1 MRAKATMKKLKVSKP
16 MAKKSR
22 SMAKKSRS
30 MAKKSRSM
38 AKKSRSMA
46 KKSRSMAKKS
56 KPMAKKRVKRGGVD
70 PQPATGDVASNIRAA
85 VQGAMGAA
93 REKMAKQLTQMR
105 DIEMR
110 AYQTKEHT
118 LDSMLREKNMENLT
132 LHMPTSL
139 PLNPRQTAQFN
150 QLDANAKQEFNKALD
165 GVMKRFKWNPSQ
177 NDRQALMREYYAPIQ
192 QGIKDLAG
200 YTMAKTNVIENAM
213 REVQKHPGHSASEA
227 YGGRDFS
234 VTHEGRVMDDLVRQ
248 YPDFKSTIITRFRM
262 GRGLDPNLPAELLRM
277 HNAKQER
284 LMAEHH
290 ARELHEAQLQREAE
304 EEEDPDP
311 DGLWE
316 LHRQATS
323 GKFY

>member
-1 MRAKATMKKLKVSKP
+1 MKARATMKKPQVSKP
-16 MAKKSR
+16 MAKKS
-22 SMAKKSRS
+22 K
-30 MAKKSRSM
+30 
-38 AKKSRSMA
+38 
-46 KKSRSMAKKS
+46 SMAKKS
-56 KPMAKKRVKRGGVD
+56 KSMAKKSKSMAKKSKKKSKRGKRGGVG
-70 PQPATGDVASNIRAA
+70 PQPTVSAVSQPATGVVAANIRAA

-93 REKMAKQLTQMR
+93 REKMAKQLAQMR

-110 AYQTKEHT
+110 AYQTKEEALH
-118 LDSMLREKNMENLT
+118 SMLMDKNMQHLT

-139 PLNPRQTAQFN
+139 PLNPRQTVQFN
-150 QLDANAKQEFNKALD
+150 QLDANAKQVFKKALD
-165 GVMKRFKWNPSQ
+165 GVMKRFDWNPTQ

-192 QGIKDLAG
+192 QGIKDLAS

-227 YGGRDFS
+227 YGGRGFS

-248 YPDFKSTIITRFRM
+248 YPDLKSTIIARFRM
-262 GRGLDPNLPAELLRM
+262 GRGLEPNLPTELLRM

-316 LHRQATS
+316 LTRQATS

>member
-1 MRAKATMKKLKVSKP
+1 MKARATMKKSKLSKP
-16 MAKKSR
+16 RAKKSKAMAKKSKT
-22 SMAKKSRS
+22 MAKKS
-30 MAKKSRSM
+30 K
-38 AKKSRSMA
+38 
-46 KKSRSMAKKS
+46 SMAKKS
-56 KPMAKKRVKRGGVD
+56 KTMAKKSKKRGKRGGIG
-70 PQPATGDVASNIRAA
+70 PQPTVSAVSQPGTGAVAANIRAA

-93 REKMAKQLTQMR
+93 REKMAKQLAQMR

-118 LDSMLREKNMENLT
+118 LDSMLREKNMQNLT

-165 GVMKRFKWNPSQ
+165 GVMKRFNWNPTQ

-192 QGIKDLAG
+192 QGIKDLAS
-200 YTMAKTNVIENAM
+200 YTMAKTNVVENAM

-227 YGGRDFS
+227 YGGPGFS
-234 VTHEGRVMDDLVRQ
+234 VTREGKVMDALVRQ
-248 YPDFKSTIITRFRM
+248 YPDFKSTIITEFRE
-262 GRGLDPNLPAELLRM
+262 GRGLHSNLPAELLKM

-316 LHRQATS
+316 LTRQATS